1 MNTNILSRKVL
12 VGLAVFLFLV
22 GVGPLYGLA
31 QDEVMT
37 ISNEAFKAEERQAP
51 VPFSH
56 LRHSEQMQLECKDC
70 HHQKY
75 EKGKPVE
82 GDPAKCASCHKLK
95 PTKEN
100 PTGLQLAFHKQ
111 CLGCHRQID
120 KVQPGKA
127 VGPRTCAACHKKK

>member
-1 MNTNILSRKVL
+1 MNTSIFAKKALA
-12 VGLAVFLFLV
+12 GLILFLLCV
-22 GVGPLYGLA
+22 GVGPLAALA
-31 QDEVMT
+31 QDEVIT
-37 ISNEAFKAEERQAP
+37 ISNEAFKPNDRQAA

-82 GDPAKCASCHKLK
+82 GDPAKCASCHKVK

-100 PTGLQLAFHKQ
+100 PTWLQQAFHKQ
-111 CLGCHRQID
+111 CLGCHRKLD
-120 KVQPGKA
+120 KVAKGKEP
-127 VGPRTCAACHKKK
+127 GPRTCIGCHKKK